1 MNPAYR
7 LRFLPVLCLA
17 FAFALTSGCGSAPSS
32 SSTSPP
38 GASARADEGLDA
50 LLDIG
55 STVSG
60 ETPQWAPDGSQVLF
74 VSSRGGS
81 RGLWGVSPSG
91 GEPQELAAD
100 IGNAGHFLARQYPT
114 WSPDGRYVAYL
125 SSPPALDDQSQE
137 LWLWSA
143 EDGST
148 RALTDLG
155 GRINS
160 FRWSPDGAQIAFAND
175 RFGNYDIWTVDVADG
190 TTARHTED
198 TRYEVFPSWT
208 PDGAHLLYVR
218 LNDAWTDHD
227 VLERP
232 SEGGPARLVV
242 QDTDFFDYRAGGTF
256 GYADV
261 SPDGEQVL
269 FRSYRS
275 GWINYWLVP
284 RAGGTP
290 RPLAAAEAEQRH
302 ARWSPDGERVLYIE
316 NHNGSHE
323 LRVVDADGGPPE
335 AVVAPEG
342 MGVVSAPEW
351 SPDGQSISYFY
362 ETPSA
367 VRDLYVVDV
376 ASGTQTQL
384 TQSMPSG
391 GRAADAVDALVMPEK
406 VSYEST
412 EGYTINGYL
421 YAPED
426 ASAEAPQPGILWIHG
441 GPTSQFNDTFQ
452 QHVQYFVRRGY
463 VVLQPNIRGSSGYG
477 KAFADANNG
486 CWGRCDLDDVLAGK
500 DFLGS
505 LGIVDTTS
513 VGITGTSYGGCM
525 SLSAIAFAPE
535 AFQASIPASGYGDW
549 EHFMEE
555 QEMRHLKLLE
565 HEFGPLEANRD
576 VYVANSPIHAVE
588 AVQTPTMLVHG
599 EGFFPESEASALFAR
614 ELERHYKVH
623 DHKVYPNENYYVYSR
638 ANRRQMLLDM
648 NAWFDRFLRDDIVDR
663 TAP

>member
-1 MNPAYR
+1 
-7 LRFLPVLCLA
+7 
-17 FAFALTSGCGSAPSS
+17 
-32 SSTSPP
+32 
-38 GASARADEGLDA
+38 
-50 LLDIG
+50 
-55 STVSG
+55 
-60 ETPQWAPDGSQVLF
+60 
-74 VSSRGGS
+74 
-81 RGLWGVSPSG
+81 VSPTG

-114 WSPDGRYVAYL
+114 WSPDGRYIAYL

-143 EDGST
+143 EDGSA
-148 RALTDLG
+148 RALTNLG

-160 FRWSPDGAQIAFAND
+160 FRWAPDGSQIAFAND
-175 RFGNYDIWTVDVADG
+175 RFGNYDIWTVAVEDG
-190 TTARHTED
+190 TTARITRD

-208 PDGAHLLYVR
+208 PDGANLLYVR
-218 LNDAWTDHD
+218 LNDAWTNHD
-227 VLERP
+227 VFERP
-232 SEGGPARLVV
+232 AEGGPARLVV

-261 SPDGEQVL
+261 SPGGEQVL

-284 RAGGTP
+284 RTGGTP
-290 RPLAAAEAEQRH
+290 RPLVAAEAEQRH
-302 ARWSPDGERVLYIE
+302 ARWSPDGERVLYVE
-316 NHNGSHE
+316 NHNGTHE
-323 LRVVDADGGPPE
+323 LRVVSSEGGTPE
-335 AVVAPEG
+335 VVVAPEG
-342 MGVVSAPEW
+342 MGVVSEPEW

-384 TQSMPSG
+384 TQSMPSE
-391 GRAADAVDALVMPEK
+391 GRAAGAVDALVMPEK

-412 EGYTINGYL
+412 DGYTIQGYL
-421 YAPED
+421 YAPDD
-426 ASAEAPQPGILWIHG
+426 AAAGGPRPGILWIHG

-452 QHVQYFVRRGY
+452 QHVQYFVQQGF

-486 CWGRCDLDDVLAGK
+486 CWGHCDLEDVLAGK
-500 DFLGS
+500 DFLGG
-505 LGIVDTTS
+505 LGYVDTTS

-525 SLSAIAFAPE
+525 SLSAIAFAPG

-555 QEMRHLKLLE
+555 QELRHLKLLE
-565 HEFGPLEANRD
+565 YEFGSLEESRD
-576 VYVANSPIHAVE
+576 VYIANSPIHAVE

-638 ANRRQMLLDM
+638 ENRRQMLLDM
-648 NAWFDRFLRDDIVDR
+648 NAWFDRYLRDDIVDR